1 MGLPGDVS
9 QTAVRFTL
17 GAGTTAAEAMEAAA
31 SVRAA
36 VAAVTRLGT

>member
-1 MGLPGDVS
+1 MGLSADVA

-17 GAGTTAAEAMEAAA
+17 GAGTTAEEAAAAAA

-36 VAAVTRLGT
+36 VAAVARLGG